1 MTVDNPDYVGATIL
15 HHGQSLVVSSGA
27 QVIAPGA
34 TYNTGDQ
41 LVTKPGYWV
50 FFTAIMA
57 AAATNPFVLI
67 EVTWKDAAAGNILDV
82 EQWVVPAGTPAIIRT
97 NGRGP
102 VTGAHVLVKVTNLDA
117 VQNMTIH
124 FNLYET
130 THAIGRHDWRSQI
143 NANWTSISINTQV
156 APCAVI
162 SGSLFQGNPSIPA
175 NSVEHYQLGLYAG
188 QVWYQESDTGASN
201 LVVSVAPTQDLETA
215 SALANVYA
223 FTGAAAGVHGMF
235 TLPRQPC
242 LLSVNNPN
250 AAAVVCNLNV
260 GILEYAS

>member
-1 MTVDNPDYVGATIL
+1 MTVDAPDYVGTTVL
-15 HHGQSLVVSSGA
+15 HHGKYQILNSGA

-41 LVTKPGYWV
+41 PVTKPGFWA

-57 AAATNPFVLI
+57 AAASNPFALI
-67 EVTWKDAAAGNILDV
+67 ELTWKDAATGNILDI
-82 EQWVVPAGTPAIIRT
+82 EQWVAPAGTPATIRT

-102 VTGAHVLVKVTNLDA
+102 VTGDQVLVKVTNLDA

-124 FNLYET
+124 LNLYEA

-162 SGSLFQGNPSIPA
+162 SGVLFQGNPSIPA
-175 NSVEHYQLGLYAG
+175 NTTEKYQLGLYAG
-188 QVWYQESDTGASN
+188 QVWYQESDAGTAN
-201 LVVSVAPTQDLETA
+201 LVVSVAPTQKLETA

-250 AAAVVCNLNV
+250 AAAVVCNLNI